1 MDKSW
6 DLEEDDARLSLESPV
21 ADSRFD
27 PQQALID
34 TQLFWL
40 RPKPSKAVI
49 SDTWQSVSQV
59 PLARFRNFL
68 YMLSRTPMALA

>member
-34 TQLFWL
+34 TQLFS
-40 RPKPSKAVI
+40 PSTQQSKAVI
-49 SDTWQSVSQV
+49 SDTW
-59 PLARFRNFL
+59 
-68 YMLSRTPMALA
+68 